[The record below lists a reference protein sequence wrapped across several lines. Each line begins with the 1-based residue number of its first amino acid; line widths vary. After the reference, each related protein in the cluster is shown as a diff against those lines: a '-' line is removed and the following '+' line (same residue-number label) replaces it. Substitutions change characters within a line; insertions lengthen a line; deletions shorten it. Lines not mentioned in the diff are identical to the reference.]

1 MRSTQGSPRFHQRRF
16 HRFPGRVFRLVQF
29 IAARGG
35 RIILIT
41 DAEGADHAAS
51 KTLSTLELPE
61 MDSTVAPFVFAI
73 PVQLI
78 AHHTTAMI
86 GTDIDRPRNLAKSL
100 TVK

>member
-61 MDSTVAPFVFAI
+61 MDFDRCAVRFRHSSP
-73 PVQLI
+73 
-78 AHHTTAMI
+78 AHRPPYD
-86 GTDIDRPRNLAKSL
+86 GDDRDRH
-100 TVK
+100 